1 MSPEGW
7 AENARRWLA
16 LLFVGAGLATFGRT
30 GIWVGIG
37 LIVFGLVI
45 YAIFPAPKPDKEA
58 MRYARG
64 PAVIGPDLLGLA
76 LTGLFLALPV
86 WIALGEAHYGEE
98 APLVHGAAWLVWP
111 MAAFSASL
119 LVVGVKYASFRL
131 VIEEDG
137 LRLTTARARR
147 FIPFEAIA
155 SVAPWKRGLPKFVRS
170 LVPLLLAMGRPGP
183 AGAVMLAR
191 DTTGIALKLTD
202 GTSIKITADA
212 FEKNT
217 KRLLKVLRER
227 GVGFEAGLSRW
238 LR

>member
-16 LLFVGAGLATFGRT
+16 LLFVSAGLATFGRT
-30 GIWVGIG
+30 GIWAGIG
-37 LIVFGLVI
+37 LIVLGLVI
-45 YAIFPAPKPDKEA
+45 YVVFPAPKPGKDA
-58 MRYARG
+58 LRYARG

-76 LTGLFLALPV
+76 LTGFFLALPV
-86 WIALGEAHYGEE
+86 WIALGEARYGE
-98 APLVHGAAWLVWP
+98 AASLVHGAAWLVWP
-111 MAAFSASL
+111 MAAGSASL

-131 VIEEDG
+131 VIEDDG
-137 LRLTTARARR
+137 LRLTTARTRR
-147 FIPFEAIA
+147 FIPYDAIT
-155 SVAPWKRGLPKFVRS
+155 SVAPWKRGLPKFVRG

-183 AGAVMLAR
+183 AGAIMLAR
-191 DTTGIALKLTD
+191 DTTGIELKLTD
-202 GTSIKITADA
+202 GKPVRITADA

-227 GVGFEAGLSRW
+227 GICFEAGLSRW